1 MKRFGNLMCKI
12 ADVDNLLAAYY
23 KAARGKRLSN
33 EVSDFELNLEDN
45 IYMLREQLLSGTVV
59 VGDY

>member
-1 MKRFGNLMCKI
+1 MKNIMKRFGNLMCKI
-12 ADVDNLLAAYY
+12 ADVDNLRAAYY

-45 IYMLREQLLSGTVV
+45 IYMLM
-59 VGDY
+59 